1 MGNLYIQRY
10 LVIGIKWQGLKAMK
24 LRAIATIS
32 TGYSF
37 RSRIKN
43 DPQGNTYVIQMGDV
57 DPLHGVLY
65 DQLTKINFKSKNDRY
80 RLLDGDIIMVS
91 KGNNLNAYLVE
102 GMHGNTIAVNS
113 FITLK
118 IEHLN
123 YQPAYV
129 AWYLNSPMVQH
140 YIHQVA
146 AGTGT
151 PNLSK
156 QLLGE
161 IDIPFIETNHQILIG
176 EVDGLS
182 KKEAVI
188 LSELQKKRKYVTE
201 NTLQEAFG
209 HMKKYDDPF

>member
-1 MGNLYIQRY
+1 
-10 LVIGIKWQGLKAMK
+10 MK
-24 LRAIATIS
+24 LRGIATIS

-43 DPQGNTYVIQMGDV
+43 EPQGDTYVIQMGDV
-57 DPLHGVLY
+57 DPLHGVLH
-65 DQLTKINFKSKNDRY
+65 DQLIKINFKSKNDRY
-80 RLLDGDIIMVS
+80 SLLDGDIIMVS
-91 KGNNLNAYLVE
+91 KGNNLDAYLVQE
-102 GMHGNTIAVNS
+102 MRGNTIAVNS
-113 FITLK
+113 FLTIK
-118 IEHLN
+118 IEHPS
-123 YQPAYV
+123 YQPTYIT
-129 AWYLNSPMVQH
+129 WYLNSPKVQH

-161 IDIPFIETNHQILIG
+161 IDIPFIDTKYQNLIG
-176 EVDGLS
+176 NVDELS

-201 NTLQEAFG
+201 NTLQDAFEQ
-209 HMKKYDDPF
+209 MKKYDEPF